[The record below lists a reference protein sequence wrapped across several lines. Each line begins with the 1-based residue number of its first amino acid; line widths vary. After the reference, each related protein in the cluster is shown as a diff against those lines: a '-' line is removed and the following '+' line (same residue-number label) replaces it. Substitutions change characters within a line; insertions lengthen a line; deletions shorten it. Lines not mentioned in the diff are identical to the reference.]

1 MKFPV
6 SNSLDD
12 HDREKPMQPLL
23 KVENLVKHYAPRNSR
38 GSRELVVALNGVSL
52 SIPRQT
58 TLAIVGESGSG
69 KSTLGLCIACLEPP
83 TSGSIWFEGTDIAAL
98 DKNYQRQLRPQIQL
112 VFQDPAAS
120 LNPRWTAL
128 DLITEPLLIQN
139 RFSKAERA
147 LRALKLL
154 DRVALPRKLAA
165 RRADELSGGQKQ
177 RLAIA
182 RALALKPKLLV
193 LDEAL
198 SALDCSVQAQISN
211 LLLDLQSSLGLTYLF
226 ITHDFAMAAH
236 VADQIAVM
244 HRGRIVESGPTETIL
259 HKPSHEATR
268 SLLAATPRPLEPQH
282 SHALV
287 NA

>member
-1 MKFPV
+1 MPNKE
-6 SNSLDD
+6 L
-12 HDREKPMQPLL
+12 MQPLL
-23 KVENLVKHYAPRNSR
+23 KVENLVKRYAPRNSR
-38 GSRELVVALNGVSL
+38 NGSREHVIALSGISL
-52 SIPRQT
+52 SICPRT
-58 TLAIVGESGSG
+58 TLALVGESGSG
-69 KSTLGLCIACLEPP
+69 KSTLALCIACLEPP
-83 TSGSIWFEGTDIAAL
+83 TSGNIWFEGVDVATL
-98 DKNYQRQLRPQIQL
+98 DKNQQRQFRPQIQI

-154 DRVALPRKLAA
+154 DRVALPRKFTA

-182 RALALKPKLLV
+182 RALALEPKLLV

-211 LLLDLQSSLGLTYLF
+211 LLLDLKSSLGLTYLF
-226 ITHDFAMAAH
+226 ITHDFTMAAH

-244 HRGRIVESGPTETIL
+244 DRGRIIESGPTEKIL
-259 HKPSHEATR
+259 RSPSHEATR
-268 SLLAATPRPLEPQH
+268 SLLAAIPRSIEAQH
-282 SHALV
+282 PPVLV